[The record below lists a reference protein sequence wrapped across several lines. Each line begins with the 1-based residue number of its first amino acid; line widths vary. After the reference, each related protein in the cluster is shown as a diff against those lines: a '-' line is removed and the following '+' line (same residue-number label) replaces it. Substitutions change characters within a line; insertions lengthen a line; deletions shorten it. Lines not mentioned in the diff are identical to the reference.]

1 MSITTTAIAGGSY
14 GADIVYTA
22 GETLASVKGAVET
35 WITGHGWE
43 LVDAAAGTNAIAY
56 RHLLPG
62 GTPGG
67 SNLHYAWIVL
77 DYNTTGYLILRLYE
91 AWNTTLDQYFVGAA
105 HTGLNK
111 ATNDRSSD
119 DSSIGE
125 PALAQ
130 RIDLTSGGSLRVI
143 SRLNLWLYSTISA
156 GSGSSTGNG
165 ATGVFFRTRDVSSDT
180 VGVSAPSSVCANS
193 ALFFAMGTT
202 FGYNHFSLPRSWD
215 GSVGVSPRC
224 GVSCAVAALA
234 LPKIASQRPS
244 STWGSYGFA
253 DSSASFFGANPA
265 STLEMLSDVRVAVFA
280 VKGVAS
286 PYEWLGR
293 ITNMAAVLSGSVGS
307 TGSVKLD
314 GSGIPSA
321 GGTAVPMVQLP
332 HSILVAY

>member
-14 GADIVYTA
+14 GADIAYTA
-22 GETLASVKGAVET
+22 GETLASVKSAVET

-77 DYNTTGYLILRLYE
+77 DYNTTGSLILRLYE
-91 AWNTTLDQYFVGAA
+91 AWNTTLNEYFTGAA

-111 ATNDRSSD
+111 ATNDRSSSD
-119 DSSIGE
+119 ASIGE

-130 RIDLTSGGSLRVI
+130 RIDLTNGGSLRVI
-143 SRLNLWLYSTISA
+143 SRLNLWLYSNTPA
-156 GSGSSTGNG
+156 GLGSSTGNG
-165 ATGVFFRTRDVSSDT
+165 ATGVFFRTRDVASDA
-180 VGVSAPSSVCANS
+180 VGASASAAVWANS
-193 ALFFAMGTT
+193 SLLFTMASLAFTH
-202 FGYNHFSLPRSWD
+202 NHFSVPRGWD
-215 GSVGVSPRC
+215 ASVGTAARC
-224 GVSCAVAALA
+224 GKYGAVAALS
-234 LPKIASQRPS
+234 LPKVASLFP
-244 STWGSYGFA
+244 TAVWGSYGFG
-253 DSSASFFGANPA
+253 DSSASFFGASPY
-265 STLEMLSDVRVAVFA
+265 STLEPLSHLQIGVFQA
-280 VKGVAS
+280 QVAS

-293 ITNMAAVLSGSVGS
+293 LVNMAGVVSGSAGS

-332 HSILVAY
+332 HSIMVAY